1 MTGMADLL
9 SRVRIGD
16 IYTALTAAEPR
27 HSGANRWRARATW
40 RGGDG
45 WSVQLDDSRG
55 VWHDFVT
62 DDRGGVLDLI
72 RRVRGGSRYDALR
85 WLAVYAGV
93 PLDDRPLSQDE
104 RERWAEERRRVER
117 DLPTARYW
125 RDTVVRLAE
134 ETRDV
139 LKAALFDPTLP
150 WPEENEIYQIEC
162 VLSRLRRIGGAELVQ
177 EYSWWR
183 ERYPY
188 TTALMVRVA
197 RENEEI
203 DVRALCRYL
212 SLPASASPEY
222 LRMVRRRA

>member
-1 MTGMADLL
+1 MTGVADLL

-134 ETRDV
+134 
-139 LKAALFDPTLP
+139 DPGRAQGCA
-150 WPEENEIYQIEC
+150 IR
-162 VLSRLRRIGGAELVQ
+162 SDA
-177 EYSWWR
+177 S
-183 ERYPY
+183 
-188 TTALMVRVA
+188 VA
-197 RENEEI
+197 RGER
-203 DVRALCRYL
+203 DLPDRVRAI
-212 SLPASASPEY
+212 ASAPHW
-222 LRMVRRRA
+222 